1 MGTYSADRDVN
12 HVTSSTITAP
22 MPGVFYRRP
31 DPEEAPFVEEGDHVE
46 QGDVV
51 CLIGVMKNFN
61 EVTADTDGVV
71 ETILVEDEQE
81 INAGDELIVIA
92 AD

>member
-1 MGTYSADRDVN
+1 MT
-12 HVTSSTITAP
+12 TSTITAP

-31 DPEEAPFVEEGDHVE
+31 DPDEAPFVEEGDQVE

-71 ETILVEDEQE
+71 ERFLVEDEQE
-81 INAGDELIVIA
+81 INAGDELVVIA

>member
-1 MGTYSADRDVN
+1 MAK
-12 HVTSSTITAP
+12 STLSAP

-31 DPEEAPFVEEGDHVE
+31 DPDEAPFVEEGDHVE

-51 CLIGVMKNFN
+51 CVIGVMKNFN
-61 EVTADTDGVV
+61 EVTADADGVV
-71 ETILVEDEQE
+71 EKILVQDEQE
-81 INAGDELIVIA
+81 VNPGDELIVIA